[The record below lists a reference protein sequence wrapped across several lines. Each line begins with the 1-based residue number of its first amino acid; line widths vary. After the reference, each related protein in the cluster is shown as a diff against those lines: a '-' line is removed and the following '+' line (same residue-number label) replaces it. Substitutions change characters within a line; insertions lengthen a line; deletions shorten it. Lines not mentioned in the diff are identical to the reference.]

1 MLMATA
7 YNGQHLSFADQVQLL
22 KNRGLVVTDDRRA
35 ARHLERIGYYRLKSY
50 WFPFRVSTPG
60 QLPNG
65 RSINVPGQAFRAG
78 TKFEYGVE
86 LYVFDKKLRLLML
99 DAIERVE
106 VALRVDLAHTLGR
119 RDPWAHR
126 KRALLDQAIKAG
138 DYQSWL
144 SRADQDE
151 KRSRLDW
158 VQEYRRTYP
167 GRLPIFMAVETW
179 DFGTLTKLYQMSHQQ
194 DRTTI
199 SAKYGVPG
207 SGMFASWL
215 RTLNGVRN
223 ICAHHARLW
232 NHPLVNQP
240 SVPKPSEVAD
250 VAHLSNYTASQTRLY
265 AAAAVCQ
272 QLMRTI
278 SPNSTW
284 KDRLKGHWA
293 QFPNFPA
300 LNSGQAGFMP
310 GWRNEALWQ

>member
-1 MLMATA
+1 MATA
-7 YNGQHLSFADQVQLL
+7 YTGQHLSFADQVELL
-22 KNRGLVVTDDRRA
+22 KNRGLVVTDDQRA

-50 WFPFRVSTPG
+50 WFPFRESSPVQQPSG
-60 QLPNG
+60 KV
-65 RSINVPGQAFRAG
+65 INVPGHNYRAG

-126 KRALLDQAIKAG
+126 KRALLDHVTKRRE
-138 DYQSWL
+138 YQSWL
-144 SRADQDE
+144 SRADRDE
-151 KRSRLDW
+151 DRSRLDW
-158 VQEYRRTYP
+158 VREYRQTSG
-167 GRLPIFMAVETW
+167 GRLPIFMSVETW
-179 DFGTLTKLYQMSHQQ
+179 DFGTLTMLFQMSHQQ
-194 DRTTI
+194 DRATI

-207 SGMFASWL
+207 SAMFTSWL

-223 ICAHHARLW
+223 TCAHHARLW

-240 SVPKPSEVAD
+240 TVPKAHEVPD
-250 VAHLSNYTASQTRLY
+250 VAHLANYTGSQTRLY

-278 SPNSTW
+278 SPSSTW
-284 KDRLKGHWA
+284 KNRLKAHWS
-293 QFPNFPA
+293 QFPNFPT

>member
-1 MLMATA
+1 MLMAIA
-7 YNGQHLSFADQVQLL
+7 YNGQHLSFADQVELL
-22 KNRGLVVTDDRRA
+22 KNRGLVVTDDQRA

-50 WFPFRVSTPG
+50 WFPFRASAPV
-60 QLPNG
+60 QQPNG
-65 RSINVPGQAFRAG
+65 RIINVAGQNFRPG

-86 LYVFDKKLRLLML
+86 LYVFDKKLRMLML

-126 KRALLDQAIKAG
+126 KRALLDHVTTGG
-138 DYQSWL
+138 DHQSWL
-144 SRADQDE
+144 SRADRDE

-179 DFGTLTKLYQMSHQQ
+179 DFGTLTMLYQMSHQH
-194 DRTTI
+194 DRATI

-240 SVPKPSEVAD
+240 SVPRPHEVPD
-250 VAHLSNYTASQTRLY
+250 VAHLANYTASQTRLY

-278 SPNSTW
+278 APGSTW
-284 KDRLKGHWA
+284 KDRLKTHWG
-293 QFPNFPA
+293 QFPNFPT
-300 LNSGQAGFMP
+300 LNSGQAGFIP